1 MRSTIFAYR
10 AEKEG
15 KANGTRFFRAISL
28 AEWVHATNY
37 FRAVG
42 DLHDTVSNLQTAIDG
57 ETFEV
62 NGMVPADDAVAKLRE
77 EKGAESSI
85 HFALDAEKIHAAMYQ
100 KAKQAVEALPFEGE
114 RR

>member
-1 MRSTIFAYR
+1 MNDSTQRIHNRNHNRRSR
-10 AEKEG
+10 
-15 KANGTRFFRAISL
+15 R
-28 AEWVHATNY
+28 HA
-37 FRAVG
+37 
-42 DLHDTVSNLQTAIDG
+42 AIDG

-62 NGMVPADDAVAKLRE
+62 NEMVPADDAVVKLRG

-85 HFALDAEKIHAAMYQ
+85 HFASDAEKIHAAMYQ